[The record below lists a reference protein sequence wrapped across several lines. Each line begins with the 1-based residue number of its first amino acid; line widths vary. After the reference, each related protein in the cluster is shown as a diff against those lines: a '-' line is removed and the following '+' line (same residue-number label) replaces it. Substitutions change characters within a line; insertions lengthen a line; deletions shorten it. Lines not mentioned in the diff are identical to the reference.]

1 MVKCGQGLQAG
12 GLAAGARLLGVVHG
26 CEACGGSAGVGPLT
40 CDMARW
46 ACGDGA
52 LGRQQDLLSAQRQG
66 RHGGS
71 GSGSGARGGGLSDDG
86 IFALTHHRCME
97 TWGLQATWS

>member
-1 MVKCGQGLQAG
+1 MVKCGQGLQVG

-26 CEACGGSAGVGPLT
+26 CEACAGSAGVGPLT

-52 LGRQQDLLSAQRQG
+52 LGRQQDLLSARWQWQRQWQWQWREG
-66 RHGGS
+66 R
-71 GSGSGARGGGLSDDG
+71 R
-86 IFALTHHRCME
+86 TVR
-97 TWGLQATWS
+97 